1 MKIVLTRDVPRL
13 GRDGD
18 IVTVADGYARNYLF
32 PRQLAIV
39 AKASALKQQ
48 AARVEREKQ
57 KVADQLSAAQA
68 NAVNLQDKQFQVIG
82 RAAAHSTRLYGSVTE
97 ADIAEAIKAST
108 GIEVD
113 KRRISHIDPVKVTGL
128 YSLTVRLHPD
138 VVVPFT
144 VDVVTQEQLE
154 TRAREA
160 AKAAEEAAA
169 KEAAAQAAAAAE
181 AVEA

>member
-48 AARVEREKQ
+48 ASRIEREKQ

-68 NAVNLQDKQFQVIG
+68 NAERLQGKQFQVIG
-82 RAAAHSTRLYGSVTE
+82 KAAAHSTRLYGSVTE
-97 ADIAEAIKAST
+97 ADIAEAIKTAT
-108 GIEVD
+108 GVEVD
-113 KRRISHIDPVKVTGL
+113 KRRISHIDPIKVTGL

-144 VDVVTQEQLE
+144 VDVVTQEQLDA
-154 TRAREA
+154 RAAEA
-160 AKAAEEAAA
+160 AKAAAA
-169 KEAAAQAAAAAE
+169 EAAAQAALAE
-181 AVEA
+181 AQPAEA